1 MSYQEKGIM
10 SEQESGEL
18 EQQLERLKSGI
29 KEITHDIN
37 SPLGVLRMAAYFI
50 ETGEYDT
57 EKKLHYVEVMNQ
69 SLDKIET
76 CLQRLKALRE
86 HPQSTEIG

>member
-1 MSYQEKGIM
+1 MMGDQETEG
-10 SEQESGEL
+10 L
-18 EQQLERLKSGI
+18 EQQLEHLRSGI

-50 ETGEYDT
+50 ETGEYDA
-57 EKKLHYVEVMNQ
+57 EKKLQYVEVMNQ

-86 HPQSTEIG
+86 HPHGTGIS